1 MKAKSNQLTVESMT
15 QRYSLGHKALSV
27 ALSVVLMG
35 WLAGGFTVASVRRRW
50 RRGRR
55 CGGAGGRRLVRCGHE
70 HGRQGR

>member
-35 WLAGGFTVASVRRRW
+35 FGCPAVSPSQVYAGD
-50 RRGRR
+50 
-55 CGGAGGRRLVRCGHE
+55 GAAADDAAAPSLSLIHI
-70 HGRQGR
+70 